1 MLACFTLVLIAG
13 CTSAAAG
20 PDAAVLDSGSGV
32 CPALRVAPR
41 EAGGCTAPDGGSIDN
56 VTLPSGCEG
65 PPGDGGASFG
75 RSIFDGQPSL
85 MVDDDDC
92 KYRFA
97 FTRACPS
104 SSREMSFLL
113 SATNR
118 VDGDPATGGTPSI
131 LAYQGIAHPA
141 PNVDTVAA
149 ELEPGTYSISPV
161 LFDRPGTWTLELHLF
176 EHCPYGPGSP
186 HGHASFEMDIP

>member
-1 MLACFTLVLIAG
+1 MLACFTLGWIAG
-13 CTSAAAG
+13 CTSAAAA
-20 PDAAVLDSGSGV
+20 PDAGSGV
-32 CPALRVAPR
+32 CPVLRLTAK
-41 EAGGCTAPDGGSIDN
+41 EAGGCTAPDGGSIDS

-65 PPGDGGASFG
+65 PPGGGASFD
-75 RSIFDGQPSL
+75 RTIFEDQPSL

-92 KYRFA
+92 KYRFV

-104 SSREMSFLL
+104 SSRDMSFLL
-113 SATNR
+113 NAKKRADES
-118 VDGDPATGGTPSI
+118 PATGGTPSI
-131 LAYQGIAHPA
+131 LAYQGLAHPA
-141 PNVDTVAA
+141 PNANTVAS

-186 HGHASFEMDIP
+186 HGHANFEVDIP